1 MTQYIF
7 VEHIPDLIHPEDYPD
22 DPAGRR
28 VRLQIRFT
36 GDDIE
41 IIGDAVRPGELER
54 ILERLGA
61 KAIEQMLCG

>member
-1 MTQYIF
+1 MTEYVF
-7 VEHIPDLIHPEDYPD
+7 VEHIPDLIQPEDYPD

-28 VRLQIRFT
+28 LRLQIRII

-41 IIGDAVRPGELER
+41 IIGDAVRPGELEQ

-61 KAIEQMLCG
+61 KTIEQMLCG